1 MANVMKE
8 MNINEYANAIAVEL
22 NTESKVVEKANGVV
36 RHGIVM
42 KTGTNCCPTIYVEQF
57 YEADM
62 SVKDAAKEVEKI
74 AKANTINVDV
84 SRITDYEFVKPLLRA
99 RLYNKAT
106 KAEVF
111 RKVKDFDDLIIVP
124 YIELQNFTGNDG
136 ETGAIKVTEQ
146 LLNNWGVTK
155 RNVIDTALK
164 NSSDEY
170 TLQSMESVMMSIMTG
185 REAEPIEEV
194 GTNPQMIVLS
204 NRNKCFGAISALI
217 LKKRLQSIFPNGY
230 VVLPSSVHEVIVTP
244 YTPGCEEALNGMVQE
259 VNVSEVQPEE
269 ILGSKAYVFAA

>member
-1 MANVMKE
+1 MANIMKD
-8 MNINEYANAIAVEL
+8 MTIAQYVNAIATEL
-22 NTESKVVEKANGVV
+22 NAESKTVEKANGVI

-42 KTGTNCCPTIYVEQF
+42 KTETNCCPTIYVEEF

-111 RKVKDFDDLIIVP
+111 RKAKDFDDLIIVP
-124 YIELQNFTGNDG
+124 YIELSDIG
-136 ETGAIKVTEQ
+136 EGRGSGSVRVSAA
-146 LLNNWGVTK
+146 LLNGYNVTK
-155 RNVIDTALK
+155 RELIDTAIK
-164 NSSDEY
+164 NSSEDS
-170 TLQSMESVMMSIMTG
+170 TIQSMESVMMSIMTG
-185 REAEPIEEV
+185 KEVKPVEEV
-194 GTNPQMIVLS
+194 GINPQMIVLS

-244 YTPGCEEALNGMVQE
+244 YTPGCEDVLNGMVQE

>member
-1 MANVMKE
+1 MANIMKD
-8 MNINEYANAIAVEL
+8 MTIAQYANAIAVEL
-22 NTESKVVEKANGVV
+22 NAESKAVEKANGVV
-36 RHGIVM
+36 RYGIVM

-57 YEADM
+57 YEAEM
-62 SVKDAAKEVEKI
+62 SIKDAAKEVEKI
-74 AKANTINVDV
+74 AKVNTINVDV

-106 KAEVF
+106 KAEIF
-111 RKVKDFDDLIIVP
+111 RKAKDFDDLIIVP
-124 YIELQNFTGNDG
+124 VIELSDIG
-136 ETGAIKVTEQ
+136 EGKGSGSVRVSAA
-146 LLNNWGVTK
+146 LLNGYNVTK
-155 RNVIDTALK
+155 RELIDTAIK